1 MGFLEKIEKDLK
13 NLTKWLTGDKPVSKK
28 KAVTKKVKK
37 TKKRKIKKQEI
48 YHGEKSNKKSC

>member
-1 MGFLEKIEKDLK
+1 MGFLNNIEKDLK

-37 TKKRKIKKQEI
+37 TKKRKAKK
-48 YHGEKSNKKSC
+48 

>member
-28 KAVTKKVKK
+28 KIAVKSKPKKLAKKRK
-37 TKKRKIKKQEI
+37 TKK
-48 YHGEKSNKKSC
+48 

>member
-28 KAVTKKVKK
+28 KIAVKREPKIKVKK
-37 TKKRKIKKQEI
+37 RKTKK
-48 YHGEKSNKKSC
+48 

>member
-28 KAVTKKVKK
+28 KTAAKSKPKKI
-37 TKKRKIKKQEI
+37 TKKRKTKK
-48 YHGEKSNKKSC
+48 

>member
-28 KAVTKKVKK
+28 KTAVKSKPK
-37 TKKRKIKKQEI
+37 KIKKGKI
-48 YHGEKSNKKSC
+48 KK

>member
-28 KAVTKKVKK
+28 KTAVKSNPKKRK
-37 TKKRKIKKQEI
+37 TKK
-48 YHGEKSNKKSC
+48 

>member
-28 KAVTKKVKK
+28 KIAVKSKSKKTVKKRK
-37 TKKRKIKKQEI
+37 TKK
-48 YHGEKSNKKSC
+48 

>member
-28 KAVTKKVKK
+28 KTAVKSKPKKTAKKRK
-37 TKKRKIKKQEI
+37 TKK
-48 YHGEKSNKKSC
+48 

>member
-28 KAVTKKVKK
+28 KTEVKREPKIKVKK
-37 TKKRKIKKQEI
+37 RKTKK
-48 YHGEKSNKKSC
+48 